1 MKDFPFLAFRAAAN
15 SRGDLLQWPP
25 SLLIS
30 NQLPNGD
37 DITAHL
43 VLTSSYCTLVETISF
58 TQCVIPETLL
68 VRVKTSNGVDLY
80 MAK

>member
-1 MKDFPFLAFRAAAN
+1 MKDFPFLALRAAAN
-15 SRGDLLQWPP
+15 SRGDLLQWPS

-43 VLTSSYCTLVETISF
+43 RPYVILLYFSGDSLVHSVCNPRDI
-58 TQCVIPETLL
+58 IGKGKNL
-68 VRVKTSNGVDLY
+68 KWG
-80 MAK
+80 